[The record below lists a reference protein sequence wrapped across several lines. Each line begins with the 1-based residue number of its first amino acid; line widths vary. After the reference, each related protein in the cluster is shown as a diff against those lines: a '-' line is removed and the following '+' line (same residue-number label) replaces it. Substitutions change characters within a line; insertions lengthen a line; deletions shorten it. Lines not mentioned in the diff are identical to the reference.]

1 MKESSDTPF
10 KKIAHRLANAI
21 EILLLN
27 SGKMQPRGLYIG
39 KYLPPSW
46 GGEGKYQL
54 MSFGGKI

>member
-10 KKIAHRLANAI
+10 KKIAHMLANAI

-46 GGEGKYQL
+46 GGRGNI
-54 MSFGGKI
+54 S